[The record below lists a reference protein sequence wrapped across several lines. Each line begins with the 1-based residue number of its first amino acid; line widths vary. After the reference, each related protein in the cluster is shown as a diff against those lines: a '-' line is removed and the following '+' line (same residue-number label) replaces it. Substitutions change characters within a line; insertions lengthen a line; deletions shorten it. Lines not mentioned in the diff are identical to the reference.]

1 MQSLT
6 KDHEEQV
13 KLSLMEHGEWLLNKK
28 YKRLFQNKLN
38 HFYQMLAPQWLQFLI
53 KFNNS
58 AVMGEGNETLNLSI
72 TPEDG
77 RLLYP
82 PYSIL
87 IEISKEADKLLPDGI
102 LYVPGAPDNVKVV
115 KNPQNV
121 MESIIVIFN

>member
-1 MQSLT
+1 MGAIS
-6 KDHEEQV
+6 H
-13 KLSLMEHGEWLLNKK
+13 
-28 YKRLFQNKLN
+28 
-38 HFYQMLAPQWLQFLI
+38 

-58 AVMGEGNETLNLSI
+58 AVMGKGNETLNLSI

-102 LYVPGAPDNVKVV
+102 LYVPGAPDNVKAV